1 MDFFTR
7 FVNNL
12 KRNFTDP
19 VGLAQDMGKA
29 ESAANEASKTF
40 LPSQD
45 ANKNTPKSNRF
56 AVADYD
62 MNEDITKGMYYTKP
76 YEDTRTDAQKDKD
89 ERADVRA
96 KKAAEE
102 AKKSLI
108 TETAE
113 EEAVVADT
121 TPSKLETAKTN
132 MLNKADTTQSTG
144 AATVATEE
152 AKKDKKK
159 GFKGGTIVT
168 SAQGLLSGSG
178 DALRPKRSLLA
189 AA

>member
-29 ESAANEASKTF
+29 EAE
-40 LPSQD
+40 
-45 ANKNTPKSNRF
+45 KNIPESERRF
-56 AVADYD
+56 AVADY
-62 MNEDITKGMYYTKP
+62 EIGTGKGSIKPGMYYTKP
-76 YEDTRTDAQKDKD
+76 YEDTRTQAEKDKD
-89 ERADVRA
+89 ERADARA

-102 AKKSLI
+102 AKKSMV
-108 TETAE
+108 TQAAE
-113 EEAVVADT
+113 PV
-121 TPSKLETAKTN
+121 
-132 MLNKADTTQSTG
+132 TTQASTATPVSTAQQTMTNLANTTTG
-144 AATVATEE
+144 AVTPTAATEE

-159 GFKGGTIVT
+159 GYKGDTIVT
-168 SAQGLLSGSG
+168 SPQGLLAGSG

>member
-1 MDFFTR
+1 MGFFTD
-7 FVNNL
+7 FVTNL
-12 KRNFTDP
+12 KRNFTEPDK
-19 VGLAQDMGKA
+19 LAAEMGTQEVLDNVPEK
-29 ESAANEASKTF
+29 
-40 LPSQD
+40 D
-45 ANKNTPKSNRF
+45 RRF
-56 AVADYD
+56 
-62 MNEDITKGMYYTKP
+62 DIVDGNWITKP
-76 YEDTRTDAQKDKD
+76 YEDTRTQAQKDKD

-102 AKKSLI
+102 AQKSLI

-113 EEAVVADT
+113 EVVTDT

-132 MLNKADTTQSTG
+132 MLNMADTTQSTG
-144 AATVATEE
+144 VATVATEE

-159 GFKGGTIVT
+159 GYKGGTIVT
-168 SAQGLLSGSG
+168 SPQGLLAGSG